1 MRYACLVLD
10 HDDTVVNSTAMI
22 HYPSFLAYLK
32 LVRPNAHYTL
42 EEYFRKNF
50 DPGIMPLFTDELGF
64 SEQELH
70 EEFLFWQEYLRTR
83 VPRVYDGM
91 REILLRHRARGGKIA
106 VISHSVS
113 DGILRDY
120 AENDL
125 PTPDLVYGWELPP
138 EQRKPNAWPL
148 EAVMRELSLPRE
160 QLLVVDDLK
169 PGYDMARACGV
180 DFATAGWAN
189 DVPEIESFMRAH
201 CKYYFKTVAELDKF
215 LEGDT

>member
-42 EEYFRKNF
+42 EDYFRKNF

-125 PTPDLVYGWELPP
+125 PTPDLVYGWEFPP

-169 PGYDMARACGV
+169 PGYDMARVCGV
-180 DFATAGWAN
+180 DFAAAGWAN